1 MDELKVRIDR
11 AARAYNEAA
20 AALAVLLVEQVNA
33 QDPVLAAKIEQALG
47 EGARLLLAMEMS
59 PLDVSI
65 WLATIDDYRQMRRI
79 VTIPTKPAQLA
90 N

>member
-1 MDELKVRIDR
+1 MNQKIDA
-11 AARAYNEAA
+11 AARAFNEAA
-20 AALAVLLVEQVNA
+20 AALATVLVEQVQA
-33 QDPVLAAKIEQALG
+33 QDPALAAKVEQALAQ
-47 EGARLLLAMEMS
+47 GARLLLGMEMS